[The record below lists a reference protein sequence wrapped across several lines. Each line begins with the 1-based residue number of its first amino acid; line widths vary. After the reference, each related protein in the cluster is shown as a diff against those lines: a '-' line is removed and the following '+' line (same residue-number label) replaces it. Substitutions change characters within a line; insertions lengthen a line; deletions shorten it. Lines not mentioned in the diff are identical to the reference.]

1 MSQERFSEFD
11 HHCMT
16 LALGEAEEALNTGN
30 YPVGAVLTIDGS
42 LVGQARNSILTDSQ
56 STSHAEQKLLSAH
69 SSHLR
74 RLARDDETHGGARR
88 SDDPPRAT
96 ITYEYSSGFSR
107 LSSGAITYVDH
118 LAQEAPTNKLAA
130 LWHAVYTILE
140 KKFFFDEVYGVLLVW
155 GTIVAA
161 HISRI
166 FDKYFVD
173 GLVNLSAFI
182 TERLSALSGLVL
194 DNKGID
200 GVVNGIGGGAWDLAG
215 TIRQAQNG
223 RIRNYVMFATG
234 SVAAIVIVI
243 LFVR

>member
-1 MSQERFSEFD
+1 MAIRIG
-11 HHCMT
+11 
-16 LALGEAEEALNTGN
+16 LAFAVGFVIAIAIYARGLAIAEKIRRA
-30 YPVGAVLTIDGS
+30 VGL
-42 LVGQARNSILTDSQ
+42 
-56 STSHAEQKLLSAH
+56 
-69 SSHLR
+69 
-74 RLARDDETHGGARR
+74 
-88 SDDPPRAT
+88 
-96 ITYEYSSGFSR
+96 
-107 LSSGAITYVDH
+107 
-118 LAQEAPTNKLAA
+118 
-130 LWHAVYTILE
+130 VYTILE